1 MTKLLGLIIYT
12 GAACVSPI
20 EPMADG
26 TVAYKTPCAEIVQV
40 QSANPY
46 KIAQQPNVIT
56 QAAAKPKAVKKVV
69 ERAKR
74 KATKKKRKARR

>member
-46 KIAQQPNVIT
+46 KIAQRNFYALRRLERLVD
-56 QAAAKPKAVKKVV
+56 KRLG
-69 ERAKR
+69 ERAKGSLI
-74 KATKKKRKARR
+74 